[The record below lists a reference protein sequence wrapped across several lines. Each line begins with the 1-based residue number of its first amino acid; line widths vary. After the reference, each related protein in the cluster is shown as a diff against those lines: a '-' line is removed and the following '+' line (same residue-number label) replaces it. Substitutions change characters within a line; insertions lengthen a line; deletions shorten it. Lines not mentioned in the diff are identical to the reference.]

1 MPGRKLRRVA
11 YFSPERS
18 GRVVTVIEKSRF
30 LPERTQPMIETIVDS
45 IRVNLVTQSRV
56 VFLREVN
63 GDRHVPIW
71 IGVFEAHGIAM
82 ELQGNPSPRPL
93 PWDLLKSLIAE
104 LNRTIERVV
113 VNDLSQ
119 DVFFARIVV
128 EISGRSIVID
138 SRPSDAIAL
147 AVRARCPILV
157 EDLVMDRAGV
167 SMDAELEGDD
177 ESPVSAEGTEQQ
189 RVPEDER
196 LEVFRDFINT
206 LDLDD
211 FEKRR
216 GS

>member
-1 MPGRKLRRVA
+1 
-11 YFSPERS
+11 
-18 GRVVTVIEKSRF
+18 
-30 LPERTQPMIETIVDS
+30 MIETIVDS

-56 VFLREVN
+56 VFLRELN
-63 GDRHVPIW
+63 GERHLPIW
-71 IGVFEAHGIAM
+71 IGQFEADGIAM
-82 ELQGNPSPRPL
+82 ELQGSPSPRPL
-93 PWDLLKSLIAE
+93 PWDLLKSLISE
-104 LNRTIERVV
+104 LNGTIDRVV

-128 EISGRSIVID
+128 DVAGRSIEID

-157 EDLVMDRAGV
+157 DDLVMDRAGV
-167 SMDAELEGDD
+167 SMEEELDGDD
-177 ESPVSAEGTEQQ
+177 DAPESIEHAE
-189 RVPEDER
+189 RHVPDDER
-196 LEVFRDFINT
+196 LDVFRDFINT

>member
-1 MPGRKLRRVA
+1 
-11 YFSPERS
+11 
-18 GRVVTVIEKSRF
+18 
-30 LPERTQPMIETIVDS
+30 MIETVVDS

-56 VFLREVN
+56 VFLREVH
-63 GDRHVPIW
+63 GERHLPIW
-71 IGVFEAHGIAM
+71 IGEFEAHGIAM

-93 PWDLLKSLIAE
+93 PWDLLKALVGE
-104 LNRTIERVV
+104 LNGTIERVV

-119 DVFFARIVV
+119 DVFFARVV
-128 EISGRSIVID
+128 VDVSGRSIEID
-138 SRPSDAIAL
+138 ARPSDAIAL

-167 SMDAELEGDD
+167 SLDGEMDED
-177 ESPVSAEGTEQQ
+177 ESSAISEAGEAQ
-189 RVPEDER
+189 RVPEDDR

>member
-1 MPGRKLRRVA
+1 MSSPGGVATVSALSTFLVGEGGCPLLRERK
-11 YFSPERS
+11 
-18 GRVVTVIEKSRF
+18 
-30 LPERTQPMIETIVDS
+30 QPMIETIVDS

-56 VFLREVN
+56 VFLREVH
-63 GDRHVPIW
+63 GDRHLPIW
-71 IGVFEAHGIAM
+71 IGEFEAQGIAM
-82 ELQGNPSPRPL
+82 ELQGSPSPRPL
-93 PWDLLKSLIAE
+93 PWDLLKSFVAD
-104 LNRTIERVV
+104 LNGTIERVV

-128 EISGRSIVID
+128 AVNGRTIEID

-167 SMDAELEGDD
+167 SADSDD
-177 ESPVSAEGTEQQ
+177 EDDDSTVSEPSPVESPAGI
-189 RVPEDER
+189 REDE
-196 LEVFRDFINT
+196 LGIFRDFINT

>member
-1 MPGRKLRRVA
+1 MFER
-11 YFSPERS
+11 PER
-18 GRVVTVIEKSRF
+18 VVSVTEWSRF
-30 LPERTQPMIETIVDS
+30 LPERIQPMIETIVDS

-63 GDRHVPIW
+63 GERHLPIW
-71 IGVFEAHGIAM
+71 IGQFEADGIAM
-82 ELQGNPSPRPL
+82 ELQGSPSPRPL
-93 PWDLLKSLIAE
+93 PWDLLKSLISE
-104 LNRTIERVV
+104 LNGTIDRVV

-128 EISGRSIVID
+128 DVAGRSIEID

-157 EDLVMDRAGV
+157 DDLVMDRAGV
-167 SMDAELEGDD
+167 SMEEDIDGDD
-177 ESPVSAEGTEQQ
+177 EAPESIEHAE
-189 RVPEDER
+189 RHVPDDER
-196 LEVFRDFINT
+196 LDVFRDFINT

>member
-1 MPGRKLRRVA
+1 
-11 YFSPERS
+11 
-18 GRVVTVIEKSRF
+18 
-30 LPERTQPMIETIVDS
+30 MIETIVDS

-56 VFLREVN
+56 VFLREVH
-63 GDRHVPIW
+63 GDRHLPIW
-71 IGVFEAHGIAM
+71 IGEFEAHGIAM

-93 PWDLLKSLIAE
+93 PWDLLKSLISE
-104 LNRTIERVV
+104 LNGAIERVV

-128 EISGRSIVID
+128 EIDGRSIEID
-138 SRPSDAIAL
+138 ARPSDAIAL

-167 SMDAELEGDD
+167 SMDVEVDGDEEAAVIG
-177 ESPVSAEGTEQQ
+177 ESMETQS
-189 RVPEDER
+189 VPEDDQ
-196 LEVFRDFINT
+196 LGVFRDFINT

-216 GS
+216 GG

>member
-1 MPGRKLRRVA
+1 
-11 YFSPERS
+11 
-18 GRVVTVIEKSRF
+18 
-30 LPERTQPMIETIVDS
+30 MIETIVDS

-56 VFLREVN
+56 VFLREVH
-63 GDRHVPIW
+63 GDRHLPIW
-71 IGVFEAHGIAM
+71 IGEFEAHGIAM

-93 PWDLLKSLIAE
+93 PWDLLRSLIAE
-104 LNRTIERVV
+104 LNGTIERVV

-128 EISGRSIVID
+128 ELNGRSIEID
-138 SRPSDAIAL
+138 ARPSDAIAL
-147 AVRARCPILV
+147 AVRVRCPILV

-167 SMDAELEGDD
+167 NPEADDEGEEDAEATPHVSESQSVPDD
-177 ESPVSAEGTEQQ
+177 DQ
-189 RVPEDER
+189 

>member
-1 MPGRKLRRVA
+1 
-11 YFSPERS
+11 
-18 GRVVTVIEKSRF
+18 
-30 LPERTQPMIETIVDS
+30 MIETIVDS

-56 VFLREVN
+56 VFLREVH
-63 GDRHVPIW
+63 GDRHLPIW
-71 IGVFEAHGIAM
+71 IGEFEAQGIAM

-93 PWDLLKSLIAE
+93 PWDLLRSLIAE
-104 LNRTIERVV
+104 LNGTIERVV

-128 EISGRSIVID
+128 DMNGRSIEID

-147 AVRARCPILV
+147 AVRVRCPILV
-157 EDLVMDRAGV
+157 EELVMDRAGV
-167 SMDAELEGDD
+167 SLESDDDIDEAAESDAPIAETQSVPDD
-177 ESPVSAEGTEQQ
+177 DQ
-189 RVPEDER
+189 

-216 GS
+216 GSER

>member
-1 MPGRKLRRVA
+1 
-11 YFSPERS
+11 
-18 GRVVTVIEKSRF
+18 
-30 LPERTQPMIETIVDS
+30 MIETIVDS

-56 VFLREVN
+56 VFLREVH
-63 GDRHVPIW
+63 GDRHLPIW
-71 IGVFEAHGIAM
+71 IGEFEAHGIAM

-93 PWDLLKSLIAE
+93 PWDLLRSLIAE
-104 LNRTIERVV
+104 LNGTIERVV

-128 EISGRSIVID
+128 ELNGRSIEID
-138 SRPSDAIAL
+138 ARPSDAIAL
-147 AVRARCPILV
+147 AVRVRCPILV

-167 SMDAELEGDD
+167 NPEADD
-177 ESPVSAEGTEQQ
+177 EGEEDAGATPHVSESQS
-189 RVPEDER
+189 VPDDDQ

>member
-1 MPGRKLRRVA
+1 
-11 YFSPERS
+11 
-18 GRVVTVIEKSRF
+18 
-30 LPERTQPMIETIVDS
+30 
-45 IRVNLVTQSRV
+45 
-56 VFLREVN
+56 VFLREIH
-63 GDRHVPIW
+63 GDRHLPIW
-71 IGVFEAHGIAM
+71 IGEFEAHGIAM

-93 PWDLLKSLIAE
+93 PWDLLKTLISE
-104 LNRTIERVV
+104 LNGTIERVV

-119 DVFFARIVV
+119 DVFFARVV
-128 EISGRSIVID
+128 VDVAGRSIEID

-167 SMDAELEGDD
+167 SLEG
-177 ESPVSAEGTEQQ
+177 EEGEEEPGAIADAAGAQH
-189 RVPEDER
+189 VPEDER

>member
-1 MPGRKLRRVA
+1 
-11 YFSPERS
+11 
-18 GRVVTVIEKSRF
+18 
-30 LPERTQPMIETIVDS
+30 MIETIVDS

-56 VFLREVN
+56 VFLREVH
-63 GDRHVPIW
+63 GERHLPIW
-71 IGVFEAHGIAM
+71 IGPFEADGIAM
-82 ELQGNPSPRPL
+82 ELQGSPSPRPL
-93 PWDLLKSLIAE
+93 PWDLLRSLISE
-104 LNRTIERVV
+104 LNGTIDRVV

-128 EISGRSIVID
+128 DVAGRSIEID

-157 EDLVMDRAGV
+157 DDLVMDRAGV
-167 SMDAELEGDD
+167 SMDAEVDADD
-177 ESPVSAEGTEQQ
+177 DAQVSSEPVDQ
-189 RVPEDER
+189 RAPEDER
-196 LEVFRDFINT
+196 LEIFRDFINT